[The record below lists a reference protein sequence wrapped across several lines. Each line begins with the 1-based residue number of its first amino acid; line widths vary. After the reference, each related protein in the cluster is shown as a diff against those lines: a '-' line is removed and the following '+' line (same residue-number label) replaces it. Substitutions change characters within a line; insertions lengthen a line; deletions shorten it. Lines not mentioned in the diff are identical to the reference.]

1 MQVSVETTGAL
12 ERRMEISVPAQR
24 IEQAINERLQS
35 LSRTVRLKGFRPGKV
50 PVKVV
55 RQQFGQQVRQE
66 VLDSVVQSTFAE
78 ALTQEKLNPAAV
90 PRFEPISD
98 ELGQDLKYRAI
109 FEVLPSIEVKGIED
123 IQVNKPV
130 AEVSEADID
139 AMIENLRTQRPEY
152 NVVER
157 EAGDKD
163 RVTVDFEGTVDAQ
176 PFEGGAAKDM
186 QIVLGAGRML
196 PDLEAGLK
204 GVRAGDSKTI
214 DVRFPDDYPAENLKG
229 KTAQFA
235 MKVSKVEE
243 QKLPELDDEFCKI
256 FGVQEGGIARLREE
270 VADNMRRELSETIR
284 ARTKQQAFD
293 GLLAA
298 NTFELPK
305 TMVDSQVQ
313 ELQVDAGRR
322 MGAREASQLPPA
334 EQFQEAARR
343 RVALGLLVGEI
354 IKSAKLE
361 ADRIRVQQKL
371 TDLIQQYPDPTQVLK
386 AYRENPQLSRQ
397 IESMVLEDQVVE
409 WLLERAKVTEQP
421 STFKELMNFGA

>member
-12 ERRMEISVPAQR
+12 ERRMEVSVPAQR

-66 VLDSVVQSTFAE
+66 VLDSVVQSSFAE

-90 PRFEPISD
+90 PRFEPVSD
-98 ELGQDLKYRAI
+98 QDGQDLKYRAI
-109 FEVLPSIEVKGIED
+109 FEVLPSIEIKGITEL
-123 IQVNKPV
+123 QVNRPV

-139 AMIENLRTQRPEY
+139 AMIENLRAQRPTF
-152 NVVER
+152 NAVER

-163 RVTVDFEGTVDAQ
+163 RVTVDFDGTVDGT

-196 PDLEAGLK
+196 VDFESGLR
-204 GVRAGDSKTI
+204 GLRAGESKTI

-235 MKVSKVEE
+235 IKVSKVEE
-243 QKLPELDDEFCKI
+243 QKLPELDDEFCKTY
-256 FGVQEGGIARLREE
+256 GVEAGGLARLREE
-270 VADNMRRELSETIR
+270 VADNMRRELGEAVKS
-284 ARTKQQAFD
+284 RTKQQIFD

-313 ELQVDAGRR
+313 EMQLDAGRR
-322 MGAREASQLPPA
+322 MGARDVSQLPPA
-334 EQFQEAARR
+334 EQFQDAARR

-354 IKSAKLE
+354 VKSAKLE
-361 ADRIRVQQKL
+361 ADRGRVQQKL
-371 TDLIQQYPDPTQVLK
+371 VELTQQYPDPAQVLK

-397 IESMVLEDQVVE
+397 LESMVLEEQVVE
-409 WLLERAKVTEQP
+409 WLLERANVTDQP
-421 STFKELMNFGA
+421 SSFKELMNFGA